1 MNFVDRIQE
10 FQRFCREAKRP
21 VPRIT
26 VAVSE
31 NYARRILGV
40 PKGHAVEYGGTPLRC
55 IGSKAWRTRQAETER
70 ERGGVDV
77 NGPNPICAGCGEPMK
92 VWGKPICDD
101 CLIATGVEPVEFCAL
116 CETGL
121 KTDKHGLHLTKAGG
135 YAGKCTAFTSNEQSK

>member
-10 FQRFCREAKRP
+10 FQRFCRDAKRP

-55 IGSKAWRTRQAETER
+55 IGSKAWRARQAET
-70 ERGGVDV
+70 GG
-77 NGPNPICAGCGEPMK
+77 
-92 VWGKPICDD
+92 
-101 CLIATGVEPVEFCAL
+101 
-116 CETGL
+116 
-121 KTDKHGLHLTKAGG
+121 GG
-135 YAGKCTAFTSNEQSK
+135 